1 MTNLSA
7 SDLTKLTVL
16 IDGQPRGRLA
26 TMTKTVER
34 LTKTFTGALGDPD
47 AAKKVLDRA
56 MLCETY
62 GGAEAILRSALGHPD
77 PAPEAASGAPD
88 QAPAKTKATKEKA
101 PRPERKPQAAARAR
115 SRLQDLRA
123 EAIAGNLPAPPDF
136 SAPTHVRFRGKL
148 EGLIALATQGDIE
161 GLREV
166 TINPVS
172 SSPKALARYRDLC
185 VTALEARSRTE
196 A

>member
-26 TMTKTVER
+26 KMAKTVER
-34 LTKTFTGALGDPD
+34 LTKTFAGALGDPD
-47 AAKKVLDRA
+47 AATKVLDRA

-62 GGAEAILRSALGHPD
+62 GGAEAILRRALGHPD
-77 PAPEAASGAPD
+77 PAPEAASGTPD
-88 QAPAKTKATKEKA
+88 QAPAKAKATKEKA
-101 PRPERKPQAAARAR
+101 PRPERKPQAAPRAR

-136 SAPTHVRFRGKL
+136 SAPTHARFRGKL
-148 EGLIALATQGDIE
+148 EGLIALAGQGDIV